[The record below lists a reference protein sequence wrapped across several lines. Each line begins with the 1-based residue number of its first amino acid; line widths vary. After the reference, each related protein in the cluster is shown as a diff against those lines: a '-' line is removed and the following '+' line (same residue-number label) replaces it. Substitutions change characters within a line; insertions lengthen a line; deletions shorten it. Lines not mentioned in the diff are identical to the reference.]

1 MNSNNFKIGVLVS
14 GRGTNLQ
21 AIIDAIENGELSAEI
36 AVVLSNKKEA
46 PALER
51 AQDKSIE
58 TVYLDPKLFAGKKEY
73 DLELGR
79 ELKKHGVDL
88 VCLAGYMRILNPEFI
103 GMFPGKI
110 INIHPSLLPAFPG
123 LDVQQKAID
132 YGVKFSGCTV
142 HFVNEEVDGGPII
155 LQAVVPVHPSNN
167 AETLSERILIQEHL
181 IYPRAIQL
189 IAENRLHIENRKVT
203 YKESVSP

>member
-1 MNSNNFKIGVLVS
+1 MTSSSFKIGILVS

-21 AIIDAIENGELSAEI
+21 AIIDAIENGELNARI
-36 AVVLSNKKEA
+36 ALVLSNKKEA

-51 AQDKSIE
+51 AQKKGIE
-58 TVYLDPKLFAGKKEY
+58 TVCMDPKAFAGKKEF
-73 DLELGR
+73 DLALAG
-79 ELKKHGVDL
+79 ELKNRQVDL
-88 VCLAGYMRILNPEFI
+88 VCLAGYMRILGPEFI
-103 GMFPGKI
+103 NKFDGKI

-155 LQAVVPVHPSNN
+155 LQAVVPVHESDD
-167 AETLSERILIQEHL
+167 AETLAKRILIQEHL
-181 IYPRAIQL
+181 IYPRAIQM
-189 IAENRLHIENRKVT
+189 IVENRLHIENRKVSC
-203 YKESVSP
+203 KESVSQ